1 MFPSKR
7 DRSFAAEWD
16 PQDGVLIA
24 WPHAG
29 TDWAYMLDEVTACYC
44 GMVQAILQD
53 ADERVVI
60 VTPDGDDVHQA
71 LGPDVDWQRIIIVEL
86 PTNDTWVRDY
96 GPITVFH
103 DGMMKLADF
112 TFNAWG
118 MKFAADCD
126 NLVTSRLNEQGLF
139 TMPLLNCR
147 DMVLEGGSIETDG
160 NGTVLTTSCCLTA
173 PNRNDT
179 LSRDRLEH
187 ELLQRLGCVK
197 MLWLDH
203 GSLAGDDTDG
213 HIDTLAR
220 FAPGGIILYNGCDD
234 PNDEH
239 FEPLMKMEQ
248 RLQSMTDAN
257 GNHYHLIKLPLPDA
271 CYDEISRLPATYANF
286 LVTNHQV
293 LVPLYGQASKDIQAC
308 ELIGQAFP
316 GRKVVGIDS
325 RALICQHG
333 SLHCATM
340 QLPRGS
346 LRFTH
351 NDSSKPISS

>member
-7 DRSFAAEWD
+7 NRAFAAEWD
-16 PQDGVLIA
+16 CQDGILIA

-29 TDWAYMLDEVTACYC
+29 TDWAYMLDEVTACY
-44 GMVQAILQD
+44 VEISRAILND
-53 ADERVVI
+53 DERLVI
-60 VTPDGDDVHQA
+60 VAPDAEEVRDA
-71 LGPDVDWQRIIIVEL
+71 LGPDVDWQRIDIVEL

-96 GPITVFH
+96 GPITVS
-103 DGMMKLADF
+103 DGGDVALADF

-126 NLVTSRLNEQGLF
+126 NLVSSRLAERGIF
-139 TMPLLNCR
+139 KRPLLNYR
-147 DMVLEGGSIETDG
+147 DLVLEGGSIETDG
-160 NGTVLTTSCCLTA
+160 NGTVMTTTCCLTA

-179 LSRDRLEH
+179 FTREQLEA
-187 ELLQRLGCVK
+187 ELLRRLGCLK
-197 MLWLDH
+197 MLWLDY
-203 GSLAGDDTDG
+203 GELTGDDTDG

-220 FAPGGIILYNGCDD
+220 FAPGGVILYTGCDD
-234 PNDEH
+234 TEDEH
-239 FEPLMKMEQ
+239 FEPLMKMEEQ
-248 RLQSMTDAN
+248 LKQFTDVD

-271 CYDEISRLPATYANF
+271 IYDEISRLPATYANF

-293 LVPLYGQASKDIQAC
+293 LVPLYGQPQKDVKAC

-316 GRKVVGIDS
+316 GRTVVGIDC

-340 QLPRGS
+340 QLPVKVLG
-346 LRFTH
+346 
-351 NDSSKPISS
+351 